1 MPEPALVGMLH
12 FHVGCAAVVAGF
24 AALAA
29 RKGEATHRAAGKIF
43 LLAMLVLTLS
53 GLWMSISREILFT
66 VFLSAIALHA
76 FVTGWAAAALQRR
89 IARTITQ
96 ASGFSAGAMTTG
108 AILGGLKAAGT
119 TGGAL
124 NGLPPAAF
132 YLIAGIGCL
141 LCYYD
146 LVFCLTRTPSDQ
158 RRITR
163 HAWRLGFSFFLATG
177 IFFFGNNHVL
187 PAALRTPLF
196 LSMPVVA
203 VVICTFY
210 HALRT
215 RLSRDVAF
223 RRRRPFSGGQ

>member
-1 MPEPALVGMLH
+1 MSEPALVGMLH

-24 AALAA
+24 AALAS

-76 FVTGWAAAALQRR
+76 FVTGWAAAALQHR

-96 ASGFSAGAMTTG
+96 ASGFSAGAITTG

-119 TGGAL
+119 TGGVL

-146 LVFCLTRTPSDQ
+146 LVFCLTRTPSE
-158 RRITR
+158 
-163 HAWRLGFSFFLATG
+163 RLGFSFFLATG

-196 LSMPVVA
+196 LSMPVVG